1 MEPLL
6 FGIDLA
12 TPLAVVAGF
21 DSGRVL
27 LLSRNAAHAPSLDA
41 HAWNWPADA
50 RPALEAEAARV
61 LTAARA
67 RYANPP
73 DAPCEAALCV
83 PSFAGPDALA
93 ALQRAAA
100 TAGFTV
106 RCTIRPAEALG
117 RAEDA
122 HEGMLLVVSAD
133 LGHLVVGVFEAT
145 EHGPVERAYRG
156 VAAPFGSL
164 FIDNLVSWLAFTLD
178 PRHANALAGAR
189 DALADTVRHAL
200 ATTPAGKSLHL
211 VTPFLGAGRASV
223 TVPAEV
229 LAFAF
234 ESLVERVAALIDE
247 ATQHARVKVTP
258 AWRFVIA
265 GRQWG
270 VGALAEHL
278 SQRFGARCIVRDAS
292 TAARET
298 ALEAAHARQES
309 QRAPSAPPSWIP
321 PSAPP
326 AVIPP
331 PPSVAPPA
339 MSVAPS
345 VAPPAMSV
353 APSVAAPA
361 PPSVAPPASPST
373 YPADF
378 DRPSVLPASMPPSSS
393 IPLGARLTSGEV
405 VSARLPREGAYTVP
419 HGARAL
425 YDLPL
430 VRAATA
436 EEVARRLPLAAV
448 LSQIGMRP
456 HLHGSLILKGDGE
469 TVRLGIEGGAPLL
482 HGGDRARFMRAFAWS
497 DGHYTLDE
505 HPLNDALNATRETM
519 TGLVFAGLRVY
530 ARELTD
536 AQVIEALG
544 EKMHL
549 APTVRLECGARLHRT
564 RLLPQEDRTVKR
576 AFDPVTELA
585 THVGRASSMLRL
597 TYLLDLFGILA
608 WAPPARSA
616 HDDRHEELERR
627 VSRLKS
633 QNHFECLFVHWTAN
647 SEEVST
653 AWKKFRDE
661 YGPTGPW
668 HAVDAALARAAY
680 LRGEAA
686 WAVLEKEASRL
697 RYRVEAY
704 PTINQEM
711 LIPLV
716 EGRAKT
722 LAYAGQIEEAEDML
736 RLLRELHS
744 IKLAK

>member
-27 LLSRNAAHAPSLDA
+27 LLSRHAAHAPSLDA
-41 HAWNWPADA
+41 HAWDWSPGA
-50 RPALEAEAARV
+50 RPALEAEATRV
-61 LTAARA
+61 LEAARA

-83 PSFAGPDALA
+83 PSFVGPDALA

-100 TAGFTV
+100 SARFTV
-106 RCTIRPAEALG
+106 RRTMRPAEALG

-133 LGHLVVGVFEAT
+133 LGHLEVGVFEAT

-164 FIDNLVSWLAFTLD
+164 FVDNLVSWLTFTLD
-178 PRHANALAGAR
+178 ARRTSALSGVR
-189 DALADTVRHAL
+189 EALADTVRHAL
-200 ATTPAGKSLHL
+200 ATTPPGKSLHL
-211 VTPFLGAGRASV
+211 VTPYLGVGHASV

-234 ESLVERVAALIDE
+234 DSLVDRVASLIDE
-247 ATQHARVKVTP
+247 ATKHARVKVTP

-270 VGALAEHL
+270 VGALAERL
-278 SQRFGARCIVRDAS
+278 SQQLGARCIVRDAS
-292 TAARET
+292 TTARET

-321 PSAPP
+321 PSEPP

-331 PPSVAPPA
+331 P
-339 MSVAPS
+339 APS
-345 VAPPAMSV
+345 VAPPAMSAPASV
-353 APSVAAPA
+353 APPAMSAPA
-361 PPSVAPPASPST
+361 SVAPPASPST

-393 IPLGARLTSGEV
+393 IPIGARLMSGEV
-405 VSARLPREGAYTVP
+405 VSARLPREGAFSVP
-419 HGARAL
+419 HGARSL

-436 EEVARRLPLAAV
+436 EEAATRMPLAAV

-469 TVRLGIEGGAPLL
+469 SVHLGIEGGAPLL
-482 HGGDRARFMRAFAWS
+482 HGGDRSRFMRAFSWS
-497 DGHYTLDE
+497 DGRYALDE
-505 HPLNDALNATRETM
+505 HPLDDALNATRETM
-519 TGLVFAGLRVY
+519 TGLVFAGLRLY

-576 AFDPVTELA
+576 AFDPVTDLA

-597 TYLLDLFGILA
+597 TYLLDLLGILA
-608 WAPPARSA
+608 WAPPAKSA
-616 HDDRHEELERR
+616 HDDRREELERR
-627 VSRLKS
+627 VSRLNA

-647 SEEVST
+647 SEEVVT
-653 AWKKFRDE
+653 AWRKFRDE

-668 HAVDAALARAAY
+668 HAVDAGLARAAY
-680 LRGEAA
+680 HRGEAA
-686 WAVLEKEASRL
+686 WAVLEKEPSRL

-736 RLLRELHS
+736 RLLRELHGL
-744 IKLAK
+744 KFTK